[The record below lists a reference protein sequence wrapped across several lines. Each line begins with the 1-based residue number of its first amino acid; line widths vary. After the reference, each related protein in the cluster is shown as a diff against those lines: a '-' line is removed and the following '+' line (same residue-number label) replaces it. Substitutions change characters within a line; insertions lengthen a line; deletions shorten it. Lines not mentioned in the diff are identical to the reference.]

1 MITTLTPYTQ
11 LQKALFLDRDGVV
24 IKYVPYLSKVEQVE
38 LPLGAGEALKRWQD
52 AGYLL
57 IIITNQAGVGRGY
70 YTLEDVEK
78 VHNHIIEEYGK
89 FGVTFTD
96 IFICPHHP
104 QDNCLCRKPAP
115 KMIIDASKKHGA
127 SLSQSLF
134 VGDAPSDVQCAINAE
149 CQPVLVLTGRGK
161 ETLQNIAQ
169 YSRKVEIFDSL
180 QDTVKLIP
188 SP

>member
-1 MITTLTPYTQ
+1 MTTTLTPYTQ

-115 KMIIDASKKHGA
+115 KMIIDASKKHGV